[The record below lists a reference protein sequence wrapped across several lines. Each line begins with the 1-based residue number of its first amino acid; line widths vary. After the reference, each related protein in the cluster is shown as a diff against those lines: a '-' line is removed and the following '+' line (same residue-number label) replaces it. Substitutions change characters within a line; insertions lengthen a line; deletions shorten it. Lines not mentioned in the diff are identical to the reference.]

1 MLHAAEAG
9 NEPGDEATTLS
20 FTYIVH
26 HVEFKKLIFY
36 KALSFYMYM
45 CMHNMYMYMYLRCF
59 TVDREIFI
67 VEKSFLS
74 LTYMYTNYGR

>member
-1 MLHAAEAG
+1 MLHVAEAG
-9 NEPGDEATTLS
+9 NGPGDEATTLS
-20 FTYIVH
+20 FTYIIH

-45 CMHNMYMYMYLRCF
+45 CMYMYLCCF

-67 VEKSFLS
+67 VEKSFLL